1 MVYFFC
7 ALYEEAQ
14 FLIDAFQLKK
24 NPELH
29 AFPLYESRKE
39 MNPKMTLV
47 ITGSGAI
54 PAATA
59 VGYLAARDDRRE
71 EGLLINIGSC
81 GGGEKF
87 PVGTVTLGNKL
98 WNETTG
104 RSYYPDILFRHPF
117 REVEIRTGS
126 APASAEKITIAENV
140 VYDMEA
146 AAIYQAGSRFYRP
159 DQMLFLKV
167 VSDHGIEEAV
177 RQEYL
182 PGGLHNL
189 MSGAEAELL
198 PFFNHLMERQP
209 EEETE
214 ERNPEAERLK
224 EELHCSVTMAAEV
237 EQLIRYV
244 NLAGVGLST
253 ILEADRAAGI
263 LPCRDKKE
271 GKGYLAQLKRRV
283 L

>member
-177 RQEYL
+177 RQEYP

>member
-14 FLIDAFQLKK
+14 FLIEAFQLKK
-24 NPELH
+24 NPEIH
-29 AFPLYESRKE
+29 AFPIYESREE
-39 MNPKMTLV
+39 MHPKMILV
-47 ITGSGAI
+47 ITGPGAI

-59 VGYLAARDDRRE
+59 VGYLAARDNRRE

-81 GGGEKF
+81 GSGEKF

-104 RSYYPDILFRHPF
+104 RSFYPDILFRHPF
-117 REVEIRTGS
+117 REVEIHTGS
-126 APASAEKITIAENV
+126 KPVSPEKLTTAENV
-140 VYDMEA
+140 VFDMEA
-146 AAIYQAGSRFYRP
+146 AAVYQAGSRFYRP

-167 VSDHGIEEAV
+167 VSDHGIEETT
-177 RQEYL
+177 RQEYR
-182 PGGLHNL
+182 PGTLHSL
-189 MSGAEAELL
+189 MRGAEAELL
-198 PFFNHLMERQP
+198 PFFNHMMEKQP
-209 EEETE
+209 EKETK
-214 ERNPEAERLK
+214 ERNPETERLK

-237 EQLIRYV
+237 EQLMRYGK
-244 NLAGVGLST
+244 LAKVELST

>member
-14 FLIDAFQLKK
+14 FLIEAFQLKK
-24 NPELH
+24 NPEIH
-29 AFPLYESRKE
+29 AFPIYESRKE
-39 MNPKMTLV
+39 MHPELTLV
-47 ITGSGAI
+47 ITGPGAI

-126 APASAEKITIAENV
+126 APAFAEKITIAGIKAKIISV
-140 VYDMEA
+140 SQILIV
-146 AAIYQAGSRFYRP
+146 AIIAKDPHKRIIDKNRS
-159 DQMLFLKV
+159 
-167 VSDHGIEEAV
+167 
-177 RQEYL
+177 
-182 PGGLHNL
+182 
-189 MSGAEAELL
+189 SG
-198 PFFNHLMERQP
+198 P
-209 EEETE
+209 
-214 ERNPEAERLK
+214 
-224 EELHCSVTMAAEV
+224 
-237 EQLIRYV
+237 
-244 NLAGVGLST
+244 
-253 ILEADRAAGI
+253 
-263 LPCRDKKE
+263 
-271 GKGYLAQLKRRV
+271 
-283 L
+283 

>member
-14 FLIDAFQLKK
+14 FLIDAFRLKK

-47 ITGSGAI
+47 ITGPGAI

-177 RQEYL
+177 RQEYR

-198 PFFNHLMERQP
+198 PFFNHLMERQS
-209 EEETE
+209 EEEKE

-237 EQLIRYV
+237 KQLIRYV

>member
-14 FLIDAFQLKK
+14 FLIDAFRLKK

-47 ITGSGAI
+47 ITGPGAI

-59 VGYLAARDDRRE
+59 VGYLAARDDQRE

-167 VSDHGIEEAV
+167 VSDHGIEGAV
-177 RQEYL
+177 RLEYRL
-182 PGGLHNL
+182 RGLHNL

-244 NLAGVGLST
+244 NLAGVGIST

>member
-14 FLIDAFQLKK
+14 FLIDGFQLKK

-47 ITGSGAI
+47 ITGPGAI

-104 RSYYPDILFRHPF
+104 RSCYPDILFRHPF

-126 APASAEKITIAENV
+126 APASAEKMTIAENV

-167 VSDHGIEEAV
+167 VSDHGIEEAAS
-177 RQEYL
+177 QEYR
-182 PGGLHNL
+182 PGRLHNL

-198 PFFNHLMERQP
+198 PFFNRMMERQP

-244 NLAGVGLST
+244 NLAGVGLSI

>member
-14 FLIDAFQLKK
+14 FLIDAFRLKK

-47 ITGSGAI
+47 ITGPGAI

-177 RQEYL
+177 RQEYRS
-182 PGGLHNL
+182 GGLHNL

-244 NLAGVGLST
+244 NLAGVGLSI

>member
-14 FLIDAFQLKK
+14 FLIDAFRLKK

-47 ITGSGAI
+47 ITGPGAI

-59 VGYLAARDDRRE
+59 VGYLAARDDQRE

-177 RQEYL
+177 RLEYRL
-182 PGGLHNL
+182 RGLHNL

-244 NLAGVGLST
+244 NLAGVGIST

>member
-14 FLIDAFQLKK
+14 FLIEAFQLKK
-24 NPELH
+24 NPEIH
-29 AFPLYESRKE
+29 AFPIYESRKE
-39 MNPKMTLV
+39 MHPELTLV
-47 ITGSGAI
+47 ITGPGAI

-81 GGGEKF
+81 GSGEKF

-98 WNETTG
+98 WDESTG
-104 RSYYPDILFRHPF
+104 RSCYPDILFRHPF
-117 REVEIRTGS
+117 REVEIHTGS
-126 APASAEKITIAENV
+126 KPASAKEIITAENV
-140 VYDMEA
+140 VFDMEA
-146 AAIYQAGSRFYRP
+146 AAVYQAGSRFYRP

-167 VSDHGIEEAV
+167 VSDHGMGETA
-177 RQEYL
+177 RQEYR
-182 PGGLHNL
+182 PGTMHSL
-189 MSGAEAELL
+189 MSGAKEELL
-198 PFFNHLMERQP
+198 PFFNHMMEKQP
-209 EEETE
+209 EKETE

-237 EQLIRYV
+237 EQLVRYAK
-244 NLAGVGLST
+244 LAGTALTT
-253 ILEADRAAGI
+253 ILEEDRAAGI